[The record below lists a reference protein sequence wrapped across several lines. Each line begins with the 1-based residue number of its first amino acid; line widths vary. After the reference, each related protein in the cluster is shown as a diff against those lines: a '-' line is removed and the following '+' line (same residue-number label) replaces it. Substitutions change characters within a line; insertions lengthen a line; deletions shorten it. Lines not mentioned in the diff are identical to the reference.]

1 VARLLPFY
9 FAADMKP
16 DGWVLLGTV
25 AVTLVMTAAFG
36 MAPALKLSR
45 TDLGTTLRRQ
55 IRNTRRR
62 PARSAL
68 VVGQIAASV
77 VLVAGAGLFVRSV
90 LAARSVELGFDPE
103 NRILVSV
110 QLGTHGYDAESVQL
124 FQGGVL
130 ERIRALPGVVSAAL
144 TDRGPFSGRWTSTL
158 RPVGTEYEEE
168 ELTLSM
174 NRVGADYFETM
185 GVQVI
190 AGRPITEL
198 DDGDAVR
205 SLVIGRTA
213 AERLFPGE
221 SGVGRIFRWRDD
233 EWTVVGVAED
243 AKYYSLG
250 EEPVS
255 RVYVPQAQVDDGNLT
270 FVARTAVP
278 PAGLISAIE
287 GAIHEVDPAVA
298 VFGVQTLQD
307 LVDGQ
312 TNSYRSMAILVSA
325 FGLVALILAAVGLYG
340 VQAYLVGQRSKE
352 IGIRIAMGARAGEVA
367 SSILGRGAVLSLAG
381 VLIGVAIAFGLGRT
395 VEGMLFGVEPQDP
408 VTFVGVAALLLAV
421 ALAASYFP
429 ARRASR
435 VDPMMVLKEE

>member
-1 VARLLPFY
+1 MQGALAAGWEEMLERRPGGSHSWLKVVARLGAGASLEAARADLDVLGFVWEEEFGDWARSIDVVGVRMEVSPDPGFFPGEAERLHRTIWFLGIVAGAVLLIGCANLAILLLARGSAREGEIGVRAALGAGRGRLLRQLLTESAILAGVACVAGLALAYWGSGVVARLLPFY

-45 TDLGTTLRRQ
+45 TDLGKTLRRQ
-55 IRNTRRR
+55 IRNTRRS

-174 NRVGADYFETM
+174 NRVGAD
-185 GVQVI
+185 
-190 AGRPITEL
+190 
-198 DDGDAVR
+198 
-205 SLVIGRTA
+205 
-213 AERLFPGE
+213 
-221 SGVGRIFRWRDD
+221 
-233 EWTVVGVAED
+233 
-243 AKYYSLG
+243 
-250 EEPVS
+250 
-255 RVYVPQAQVDDGNLT
+255 
-270 FVARTAVP
+270 
-278 PAGLISAIE
+278 
-287 GAIHEVDPAVA
+287 
-298 VFGVQTLQD
+298 
-307 LVDGQ
+307 
-312 TNSYRSMAILVSA
+312 
-325 FGLVALILAAVGLYG
+325 
-340 VQAYLVGQRSKE
+340 
-352 IGIRIAMGARAGEVA
+352 
-367 SSILGRGAVLSLAG
+367 
-381 VLIGVAIAFGLGRT
+381 
-395 VEGMLFGVEPQDP
+395 
-408 VTFVGVAALLLAV
+408 
-421 ALAASYFP
+421 
-429 ARRASR
+429 
-435 VDPMMVLKEE
+435 